1 MNRITTNISSE
12 SKRRSNFLYE
22 NLTSQIIGHSYEVM
36 NELGIGFLESVYHKA
51 FDLALRSG
59 GLDVQSEVSLNV
71 SFRGQN
77 VGHFRADL
85 VIEQKVIVEVKV
97 AEAIVGEHK
106 AQVINYL
113 CASNLLVG
121 LIINFGQAKI
131 QTARLHHPS
140 TLLSAPKHSPEG
152 AALY

>member
-1 MNRITTNISSE
+1 MDRITANISRSE
-12 SKRRSNFLYE
+12 SNKRGLFLYE
-22 NLTSQIIGHSYEVM
+22 NLTRQIIGHSYEVM

-51 FDLALRSG
+51 FEVALRSA
-59 GLDVQSEVSLNV
+59 GLDVQSEMPLNV

-77 VGHFRADL
+77 VGNFRADL
-85 VIEQKVIVEVKV
+85 SIEQKVIVEVKV

-113 CASNLLVG
+113 CASDLLVG
-121 LIINFGQAKI
+121 LIVNFGQAKI

-140 TLLSAPKHSPEG
+140 TLVSRAET
-152 AALY
+152 